1 MSTQAASTRPMN
13 RPAQEAPNRMAMQEA
28 QTRQMPMME
37 DGHRHPAPS
46 PGTET
51 KHSLLTTEFWVYAIA
66 VAGVIVAAFWP
77 GGGGNGLNLA
87 NPNLSWWFLTV
98 LTGAYLFSRGLAK
111 AGSERHSM
119 AERRAARR

>member
-13 RPAQEAPNRMAMQEA
+13 RPAQEAPNRMAMQDV
-28 QTRQMPMME
+28 QTRQMPMIQ
-37 DGHRHPAPS
+37 DGRRQPT

-51 KHSLLTTEFWVYAIA
+51 KHALLTTEFWVYAIA
-66 VAGVIVAAFWP
+66 VAGVIVAAYWP
-77 GGGGNGLNLA
+77 GGSGNGLNLA

-111 AGSERHSM
+111 AGSERHSI
-119 AERRAARR
+119 AERRAARRQ

>member
-13 RPAQEAPNRMAMQEA
+13 RPAQEAPNRMAMQDV
-28 QTRQMPMME
+28 QTRQMPMIE
-37 DGHRHPAPS
+37 DGRRQPT

-51 KHSLLTTEFWVYAIA
+51 KHALLTTEFWVYAIA
-66 VAGVIVAAFWP
+66 VAGVIVAAYWP

-111 AGSERHSM
+111 AGSERHSI
-119 AERRAARR
+119 AERRAARRQ